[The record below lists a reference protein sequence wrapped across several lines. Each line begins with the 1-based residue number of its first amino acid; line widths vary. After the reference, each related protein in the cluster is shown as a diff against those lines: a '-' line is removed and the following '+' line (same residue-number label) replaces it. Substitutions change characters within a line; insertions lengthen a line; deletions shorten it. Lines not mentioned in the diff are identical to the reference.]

1 MTILYAKKGLSKMSA
16 KIDPNDAMVLLIDL
30 QAGIA
35 DSPLTVPYKKLR
47 TGVGALCQIA
57 TLFELPVIVSA
68 LHLSPGSD
76 AKIMPEI
83 GQALGDFT
91 VHYRTSADSLENP
104 DIKAEV
110 ESTGRKTLLIGGTVT
125 EIAVQMATLSGLAL
139 GYRVFVVVEAVAGA
153 SERTEQAAFHRLLPA
168 GATTTSA
175 TALCLE
181 IAGDFRQPKGE
192 QAMTILG

>member
-1 MTILYAKKGLSKMSA
+1 MSA
-16 KIDPNDAMVLLIDL
+16 KIDPNDAVMLLIDL

-35 DSPLTVPYKKLR
+35 DNPLTVRYKDLQK
-47 TGVGALCQIA
+47 GVGGLCQIA
-57 TLFELPVIVSA
+57 KLFELPVVISA
-68 LHLSPGSD
+68 LQMPPNGD

-83 GQALGDFT
+83 GKALGDYAI
-91 VHYRTSADSLENP
+91 HYRTSADSLENAE
-104 DIKAEV
+104 IKAAI

-125 EIAVQMATLSGLAL
+125 EIAVQMAALSGLAL
-139 GYRVFVVVEAVAGA
+139 GYRVFVVVEAVGGA
-153 SERTEQAAFHRLLPA
+153 SQRTEEAAFHRLLQA

-192 QAMTILG
+192 QAMKILGALMSG

>member
-1 MTILYAKKGLSKMSA
+1 MSA
-16 KIDPNDAMVLLIDL
+16 KIDPNDAVLLLMDL

-35 DSPLTVPYKKLR
+35 DKPLTVRYKDLQ
-47 TGVGALCQIA
+47 LCQIA
-57 TLFELPVIVSA
+57 KLFEMPVVISA
-68 LHLSPGSD
+68 LQMPPSSD

-83 GQALGDFT
+83 GKALGDYAI
-91 VHYRTSADSLENP
+91 HYRTSADSLENAE
-104 DIKAEV
+104 IKAAV

-125 EIAVQMATLSGLAL
+125 EIAVQMAALSGLAL
-139 GYRVFVVVEAVAGA
+139 GYRVFVIVEAIGGA
-153 SERTEQAAFHRLLPA
+153 SQRTEEAAFHRLLQA

-192 QAMTILG
+192 QAMKILGELMGG